1 MVVALIFLEVT
12 LESDSPAYPFNTR
25 SKFAG
30 AIAIQQRHGF
40 LRFIFLLKRA
50 NQPDKERAIILQMPV
65 KHSAFANGRAPAGS
79 SPYQPGH
86 PPRQPPLHKIIL
98 RYPPAQEP
106 CGTLPGVYVGCPVR
120 QGSTHPLQNVL
131 RAPRLDQPTSSRI
144 RSLRQQS

>member
-1 MVVALIFLEVT
+1 MIVALIFLKVT
-12 LESDSPAYPFNTR
+12 RESDSPAYPFNTR

-79 SPYQPGH
+79 LPYRPGER
-86 PPRQPPLHKIIL
+86 PRPPPLHQI
-98 RYPPAQEP
+98 
-106 CGTLPGVYVGCPVR
+106 V
-120 QGSTHPLQNVL
+120 LQ
-131 RAPRLDQPTSSRI
+131 
-144 RSLRQQS
+144 